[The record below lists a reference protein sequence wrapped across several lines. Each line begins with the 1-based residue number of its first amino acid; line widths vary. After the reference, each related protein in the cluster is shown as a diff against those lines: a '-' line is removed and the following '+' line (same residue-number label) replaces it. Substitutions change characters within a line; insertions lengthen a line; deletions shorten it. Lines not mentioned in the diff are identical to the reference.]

1 MTLPH
6 PRYLGFV
13 ALFGL
18 GTLVF
23 SHLLPIEEATIVGF
37 DVAAAAFILSC
48 APLWR
53 ADGPE
58 AARARAARD
67 DGGRFFLLISA
78 VAVIGVI
85 LLSLGRLV
93 ESRNSLTGPDFVIVA
108 GTLVLA
114 WLFFNLLY
122 AFHYTHLYYDQHDAR
137 DAGGIVF
144 PEGGKPVFADF
155 VYFAMVIGMTC
166 QTADLNISARRIRR
180 AVTGHGVLAF
190 FFNLGVLAL
199 TINVLS
205 GVI

>member
-93 ESRNSLTGPDFVIVA
+93 ESRNSLTGPDFVIR
-108 GTLVLA
+108 GGCENLNSGDK
-114 WLFFNLLY
+114 WFFC
-122 AFHYTHLYYDQHDAR
+122 A
-137 DAGGIVF
+137 
-144 PEGGKPVFADF
+144 
-155 VYFAMVIGMTC
+155 
-166 QTADLNISARRIRR
+166 TAA
-180 AVTGHGVLAF
+180 
-190 FFNLGVLAL
+190 
-199 TINVLS
+199 
-205 GVI
+205 